1 MIKAQAEATSI
12 SVRATADAERICR
25 LNDAMR
31 TASESVVRRELLEAA
46 GRIMAQTTT
55 NTVVSENPVGA
66 IMAMLGR
73 GCCKAASTE
82 RAPAHALRFDVCA
95 PSSTQRLH
103 GLRDCTIDWSPGR
116 AHPGPQQEPTQ
127 QESAAER

>member
-1 MIKAQAEATSI
+1 MGVGCPPPPPPHCPPPVQKRATASASAAKITAEGEAQATMIKAQAEATSI

-66 IMAMLGR
+66 IMAMLTSG
-73 GCCKAASTE
+73 GGA
-82 RAPAHALRFDVCA
+82 
-95 PSSTQRLH
+95 
-103 GLRDCTIDWSPGR
+103 GLLQGGK
-116 AHPGPQQEPTQ
+116 H
-127 QESAAER
+127 